1 MEKLKI
7 KINKMRKK
15 DISSIMEIERK
26 AYGSFHWSESGFEAE
41 IENSLGNYFVVKT
54 NDEKEELLGYCG
66 FWAILEEAH
75 ITTIA
80 VKDTYRGN
88 HLGELLL
95 QQMIDTGYQKDI
107 KWFTLEVRISN
118 IVAQELYKKYGFQ
131 SLGLRKK
138 YYQDT
143 QEDALIMWTES
154 IWSEKFKTKYTELKN
169 NLQEK
174 LDITINL

>member
-1 MEKLKI
+1 M
-7 KINKMRKK
+7 
-15 DISSIMEIERK
+15 
-26 AYGSFHWSESGFEAE
+26 
-41 IENSLGNYFVVKT
+41 
-54 NDEKEELLGYCG
+54 LGYCG

-154 IWSEKFKTKYTELKN
+154 IWSEKFKTKYTEMKN

>member
-1 MEKLKI
+1 MEKLKVQI
-7 KINKMRKK
+7 CKMRKK
-15 DISSIMEIERK
+15 DISSIMEIEKK
-26 AYGSFHWSESGFEAE
+26 AYGDFHWSESGFEAE
-41 IENSLGNYFVVKT
+41 IENALGNYYVVKT
-54 NDEKEELLGYCG
+54 DDEKQELIGYCG

-80 VKDTYRGN
+80 VKEEYRGN
-88 HLGELLL
+88 HIGELLL
-95 QQMIDTGYQKDI
+95 QKMIEEGYSKDI

-118 IVAQELYKKYGFQ
+118 ITAQNLYKKYGFQ

-154 IWSEKFKTKYTELKN
+154 IWSDQFRTKFAEMKN
-169 NLQEK
+169 SMTQKIDIK
-174 LDITINL
+174 LAL

>member
-7 KINKMRKK
+7 KVEKMHKK
-15 DISSIMEIERK
+15 DISSIMEIEIK
-26 AYGSFHWSESGFEAE
+26 AYGTFHWSESGFEAE
-41 IENSLGNYFVVKT
+41 IENSLGNYFVIKT

-66 FWAILEEAH
+66 FWSILEEAH

-80 VKDTYRGN
+80 IKDSYRGK

-95 QQMIDTGYQKDI
+95 QQMIDIGYQKDI

-118 IVAQELYKKYGFQ
+118 IAAQELYKKYGFQ

-154 IWSEKFKTKYTELKN
+154 IWNEKFKIKYNELKT
-169 NLQEK
+169 NLQKK
-174 LDITINL
+174 LDITINI